1 MRMRAE
7 ERELTATRL
16 RQIAGEVGLEL
27 TPERLERLVALLEST
42 VDGVRASAE
51 LGLDD
56 QLPAF
61 VPELGDEDGQ

>member
-1 MRMRAE
+1 MRAD

-27 TPERLERLVALLEST
+27 TPERLERLVGLLEST

-51 LGLDD
+51 LGLDE
-56 QLPAF
+56 QLPAI
-61 VPELGDEDGQ
+61 VPELGDEDRQ